1 MSDDPTVAKSATVQT
16 IRCNWCSKLRKPSAY
31 AGDFEFPGLVD
42 ICQWCR
48 GVETRRNGTAD
59 RTSEWVAKELN
70 LQRQADEIEAILK
83 GKPLR
88 DGEKEGLSDK

>member
-1 MSDDPTVAKSATVQT
+1 MSEDPTVAKSATVQT
-16 IRCNWCSKLRKPSAY
+16 IRCNWRSKLRKPSAY

-48 GVETRRNGTAD
+48 GVETRNARGKAKPEPG
-59 RTSEWVAKELN
+59 EWVDRVYP
-70 LQRQADEIEAILK
+70 LQFA

-88 DGEKEGLSDK
+88 DGEEEAE